1 MNLSAQGVK
10 LKKKPKRLL
19 SKNFI
24 IEVIILCIFP
34 YPYMKGE
41 ITIRQPVIF
50 IDSGHV
56 DNRVDLCYT
65 IPEFLYVFMFIRI
78 LFLLR
83 ALFNFTPYQDDHA
96 RYYCNS
102 NCTKANVRFSIRCM
116 MKTHPFIIIYCFS
129 LPSFFLLG
137 IFLRVFERPYSD
149 ISGLNFASYENSV

>member
-83 ALFNFTPYQDDHA
+83 ALFNFTPYQDDHE
-96 RYYCNS
+96 RYY
-102 NCTKANVRFSIRCM
+102 
-116 MKTHPFIIIYCFS
+116 
-129 LPSFFLLG
+129 
-137 IFLRVFERPYSD
+137 
-149 ISGLNFASYENSV
+149 